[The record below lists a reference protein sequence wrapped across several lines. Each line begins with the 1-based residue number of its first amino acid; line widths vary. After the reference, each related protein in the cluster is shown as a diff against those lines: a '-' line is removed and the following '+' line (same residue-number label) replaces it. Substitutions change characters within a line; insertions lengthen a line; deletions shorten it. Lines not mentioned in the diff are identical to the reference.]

1 MGYGKRS
8 KQIKIERGETK
19 MAKAATTKKVV
30 ELSETTSLT
39 VIKNEANSLVARI
52 QKMEVTS
59 QESLIDATDLLKNVI
74 VVRKKAET
82 MFDPQVEAAYRSWKI
97 SCEQKKTFIGPLLA
111 AEKEIKD
118 KTGKYILE
126 QERVLEQQRLKAEE
140 EARKKEEK
148 IRAKLQKKIDKS
160 TDNETIAILEEQIE
174 NVLVAPDT
182 AYLPTSVKVDGMSK
196 QRDFRIEVVN
206 KYKLLKAVINGE
218 LDVDID
224 GLIDV
229 KIGVLKT
236 YLKNS
241 GKTSIVGCIVEQ
253 TLIQKFK

>member
-1 MGYGKRS
+1 M
-8 KQIKIERGETK
+8 TK
-19 MAKAATTKKVV
+19 ATKKVV
-30 ELSETTSLT
+30 ELSEETSLT
-39 VIKNEANSLVARI
+39 VIKNEANQLTARV
-52 QKMEVTS
+52 QRMEVTS
-59 QESLIDATDLLKNVI
+59 QESLITATDLLKNV
-74 VVRKKAET
+74 VLVRKKAET
-82 MFDPQVEAAYRSWKI
+82 MFDPQVEAAYKSWKI
-97 SCEQKKTFIGPLLA
+97 SCSQKSTFIGPLLS

-118 KTGKYILE
+118 KTGKYILQ
-126 QERVLEQQRLKAEE
+126 QEKILEQQRLKAEE

-148 IRAKLQKKIDKS
+148 LRAKLQKKIEKT
-160 TDNETIAILEEQIE
+160 TDNETKAILEEQYD

-182 AYLPTSVKVDGMSK
+182 AYLSTSVKVDGMSK
-196 QRDFRIEVVN
+196 QKDFRIEVVN

-241 GKTSIVGCIVEQ
+241 GKTSIVGCTVEQ
-253 TLIQKFK
+253 TLIQKFR